1 MKGGPMSA
9 ENQSLTSINSQT
21 PLSLAINGWQLYLED
36 QGSSIHTIKAFVG
49 DLNLLSSYLPPD
61 QKIGSISTREL
72 NNFLDWMQNKRGIPC
87 SPKTLSR
94 RITSLKSFF
103 RWLAQYGAILV
114 NPAEKVVQKSVRSPL
129 PSVMYPDEM
138 QAALE
143 AADRYR
149 HTEKAD
155 ARYYVLL
162 KLLLDTGIKKGELLT
177 LITNHVDQES
187 PGGPILFV
195 RYSNPKYRY
204 KERKI
209 AITEE
214 WLEAYQEYASQ
225 YDLSDKLFPWS
236 PRRLE
241 YLLEDLGKEIGLE
254 DQLSFLMCRW
264 TCALND
270 LTNGMEPNKIRQ
282 KLGISEIQWRE
293 VRLKLRRL
301 AGMSSDDEDS
311 DTSEEMMDVD

>member
-1 MKGGPMSA
+1 MSA
-9 ENQSLTSINSQT
+9 EKQPLTSINSQT

-36 QGSSIHTIKAFVG
+36 QGSSIHTVKAFVG
-49 DLNLLSSYLPPD
+49 DLNLLASYLPPD

-129 PSVMYPDEM
+129 PAVMYPDEM

-143 AADRYR
+143 AANRYR
-149 HTEKAD
+149 FAEKAD

-177 LITNHVDQES
+177 LTTNHVDQEA

-209 AITEE
+209 TITEE

-264 TCALND
+264 TCALTD
-270 LTNGMEPNKIRQ
+270 LTSGMEPNKIRQ

-301 AGMSSDDEDS
+301 AGMGSDDPDG
-311 DTSEEMMDVD
+311 DMSEEEIDED

>member
-1 MKGGPMSA
+1 MSA
-9 ENQSLTSINSQT
+9 DNQPATAIHAQT
-21 PLSLAINGWQLYLED
+21 PLSLAINRWQLYLED
-36 QGSSIHTIKAFVG
+36 QGSSIHTIKAFIG
-49 DLNLLSSYLPPD
+49 DLNLLASYLPPD
-61 QKIGSISTREL
+61 QRIGSITSREL
-72 NNFLDWMQNKRGIPC
+72 NNFLDWMQHKRGVPC

-114 NPAEKVVQKSVRSPL
+114 DPAEMVVQKSVRSPL
-129 PSVMYPDEM
+129 PTVMYQDEM
-138 QAALE
+138 NAALE

-149 HTEKAD
+149 YGEKPD

-162 KLLLDTGIKKGELLT
+162 KLLLDTGIKKGELLALT
-177 LITNHVDQES
+177 SNHIDEEA

-209 AITEE
+209 AITPE
-214 WLEAYQEYASQ
+214 WLEAFREYSSQ
-225 YDLSDKLFPWS
+225 YDVSERLFPWS

-270 LTNGMEPNKIRQ
+270 LANGMEPNKIRQ
-282 KLGISEIQWRE
+282 KLGISDIQWRE

-301 AGMSSDDEDS
+301 SGAAQEPDKVEEGEDSQLDEDQ
-311 DTSEEMMDVD
+311 

>member
-1 MKGGPMSA
+1 MSA
-9 ENQSLTSINSQT
+9 ESKPATIINSQT
-21 PLSLAINGWQLYLED
+21 PLSLAINSWELYLED
-36 QGSSIHTIKAFVG
+36 QGSSIHTIKAFIG
-49 DLNLLSSYLPPD
+49 DLNLLASYLPPD
-61 QKIGSISTREL
+61 QKIGSINTREL
-72 NNFLDWMQNKRGIPC
+72 NNFLDWMQNKRGVPC

-114 NPAEKVVQKSVRSPL
+114 NPAEKVLQKSVRSPL

-138 QAALE
+138 LAALE

-149 HTEKAD
+149 RREKPD

-162 KLLLDTGIKKGELLT
+162 KLLLDTGIKKGELLSLT
-177 LITNHVDQES
+177 TNHIDLDA

-209 AITEE
+209 EITQE
-214 WLEAYQEYASQ
+214 WLEAYQEYGGQ
-225 YDLSDKLFPWS
+225 YDLSEKLFPWS
-236 PRRLE
+236 QRRLE
-241 YLLEDLGKEIGLE
+241 YLLEDIGEEIGLE

-282 KLGISEIQWRE
+282 KLGISDIQWRE
-293 VRLKLRRL
+293 VRLKLRKL
-301 AGMSSDDEDS
+301 AGMVDRDEKD
-311 DTSEEMMDVD
+311 E

>member
-1 MKGGPMSA
+1 MSA
-9 ENQSLTSINSQT
+9 ENQPATTINSQT
-21 PLSLAINGWQLYLED
+21 QLTLAINSWQLFLDD
-36 QGSSIHTIKAFVG
+36 QGSSIHTVKAFIG
-49 DLNLLSSYLPPD
+49 DLNLLASYLPPD
-61 QKIGSISTREL
+61 QKIGSITTREL
-72 NNFLDWMQNKRGIPC
+72 NNFLDWMQNKRGVPC

-103 RWLAQYGAILV
+103 RWLSRYGAILV

-129 PSVMYPDEM
+129 PAVMYPDEM

-143 AADRYR
+143 AAVRYR
-149 HTEKAD
+149 QSEKAD

-177 LITNHVDQES
+177 LTTNHIDLEA

-209 AITEE
+209 AVTQE
-214 WLEAYQEYASQ
+214 WIEAYQEYAAQ
-225 YDLSDKLFPWS
+225 YDLSEKLFPWS

-241 YLLEDLGKEIGLE
+241 YLLEDLGKEIGLA

-264 TCALND
+264 TCALTD

-301 AGMSSDDEDS
+301 DGIGENQGESKEPQTREDEED
-311 DTSEEMMDVD
+311 

>member
-1 MKGGPMSA
+1 MSA
-9 ENQSLTSINSQT
+9 ESKPATIINSQT
-21 PLSLAINGWQLYLED
+21 TLSLAINSWELYLID
-36 QGSSIHTIKAFVG
+36 QNSSIHTIKAFIG
-49 DLNLLSSYLPPD
+49 DLNLLADYLPPD
-61 QKIGSISTREL
+61 QKIGSITTREL
-72 NNFLDWMQNKRGIPC
+72 NNFLDWMQNKRGVPC

-129 PSVMYPDEM
+129 PSVMCPDEM
-138 QAALE
+138 LAALE
-143 AADRYR
+143 AANRYR
-149 HTEKAD
+149 RSEKPD

-162 KLLLDTGIKKGELLT
+162 KLLLDTGIKKGELLSLT
-177 LITNHVDQES
+177 TNHIDLDA

-209 AITEE
+209 DITEE
-214 WLEAYQEYASQ
+214 WLEAYQEYALQ
-225 YDLSDKLFPWS
+225 YDLSEKLFPWS
-236 PRRLE
+236 QRRLE
-241 YLLEDLGKEIGLE
+241 YLLEDIGEEIGLE

-282 KLGISEIQWRE
+282 KLGISDIQWRE

-301 AGMSSDDEDS
+301 AGMADRDEED
-311 DTSEEMMDVD
+311 E

>member
-1 MKGGPMSA
+1 MSA
-9 ENQSLTSINSQT
+9 ESKPATIINSQT
-21 PLSLAINGWQLYLED
+21 PLSLAINSWQLYLDD
-36 QGSSIHTIKAFVG
+36 QGSSIHTIKAFIG
-49 DLNLLSSYLPPD
+49 DLNLLAAYLPPD
-61 QKIGSISTREL
+61 QKIGSINTREL
-72 NNFLDWMQNKRGIPC
+72 NNFLDWMQNKRGVPC

-138 QAALE
+138 LAALE
-143 AADRYR
+143 AANRYR
-149 HTEKAD
+149 HNDKPD

-162 KLLLDTGIKKGELLT
+162 KLLLDTGIKKGELLSLT
-177 LITNHVDQES
+177 TNHIDLDA

-209 AITEE
+209 DITEE
-214 WLEAYQEYASQ
+214 WLEAYQEYAVQ
-225 YDLSDKLFPWS
+225 YDLSEKLFPWS
-236 PRRLE
+236 QRRLE
-241 YLLEDLGKEIGLE
+241 YLLEDIGEEIGLE

-282 KLGISEIQWRE
+282 KLGISDIQWRE
-293 VRLKLRRL
+293 VRLKLRKL
-301 AGMSSDDEDS
+301 AGMMDRGDEDG
-311 DTSEEMMDVD
+311 

>member
-1 MKGGPMSA
+1 MSA
-9 ENQSLTSINSQT
+9 ESKPATIINSQT
-21 PLSLAINGWQLYLED
+21 PLSLAINSWQLYLDD

-49 DLNLLSSYLPPD
+49 DLNLLAAYLPPD
-61 QKIGSISTREL
+61 QKIGSITTREL
-72 NNFLDWMQNKRGIPC
+72 NNFLDWMQSKRGVPC

-103 RWLAQYGAILV
+103 RWLAQYGAILA

-129 PSVMYPDEM
+129 PAVMHPDEM
-138 QAALE
+138 LAALE
-143 AADRYR
+143 AANRYR
-149 HTEKAD
+149 RAEKPD

-177 LITNHVDQES
+177 LTTNHIDLDA

-195 RYSNPKYRY
+195 RYANPKYRY

-209 AITEE
+209 EITEE
-214 WLEAYQEYASQ
+214 WLGAYQEYASQ
-225 YDLSDKLFPWS
+225 YDLSEKLFPWS

-241 YLLEDLGKEIGLE
+241 YLLEDIGKEIGLE

-301 AGMSSDDEDS
+301 AGLAERDEED
-311 DTSEEMMDVD
+311 EEN

>member
-1 MKGGPMSA
+1 MSA
-9 ENQSLTSINSQT
+9 ESKPATIINSQT
-21 PLSLAINGWQLYLED
+21 TLSLAINSWELYLID
-36 QGSSIHTIKAFVG
+36 QNSSIHTIKAFIG
-49 DLNLLSSYLPPD
+49 DLNLLADYLPPD
-61 QKIGSISTREL
+61 QKIGSITTREL
-72 NNFLDWMQNKRGIPC
+72 NNFLDWMQNKRGVPC

-138 QAALE
+138 LAALE
-143 AADRYR
+143 AANRYR
-149 HTEKAD
+149 RSEKPD

-162 KLLLDTGIKKGELLT
+162 KLLLDTGIKKGELLSLT
-177 LITNHVDQES
+177 TNHIDLDA

-209 AITEE
+209 DITEE
-214 WLEAYQEYASQ
+214 WLEAYQEYALQ
-225 YDLSDKLFPWS
+225 YDLSEKLFPWS
-236 PRRLE
+236 QRRLE
-241 YLLEDLGKEIGLE
+241 YLLEDIGEEIGLE

-282 KLGISEIQWRE
+282 KLGISDIQWRE

-301 AGMSSDDEDS
+301 AGMADRDEED
-311 DTSEEMMDVD
+311 E

>member
-1 MKGGPMSA
+1 MSA
-9 ENQSLTSINSQT
+9 ESKPATIINSQT
-21 PLSLAINGWQLYLED
+21 PLSLAINSWELYLED
-36 QGSSIHTIKAFVG
+36 QGSSIHTIKAFIG
-49 DLNLLSSYLPPD
+49 DLNLLASYLPPD
-61 QKIGSISTREL
+61 QKIGSINTREL
-72 NNFLDWMQNKRGIPC
+72 NNFLDWMQNKRGVPC

-114 NPAEKVVQKSVRSPL
+114 NPAEKVLQKSVRSPL

-138 QAALE
+138 LAALE

-149 HTEKAD
+149 RREKPD

-162 KLLLDTGIKKGELLT
+162 KLLLDTGIKKGELLSLT
-177 LITNHVDQES
+177 TNHIDLDA

-209 AITEE
+209 EITQE
-214 WLEAYQEYASQ
+214 WLEAYQEYAGQ
-225 YDLSDKLFPWS
+225 YDLSEKLFPWS
-236 PRRLE
+236 QRRLE
-241 YLLEDLGKEIGLE
+241 YLLEDIGEEIGLE

-282 KLGISEIQWRE
+282 KLGISDIQWRE
-293 VRLKLRRL
+293 VRLKLRKL
-301 AGMSSDDEDS
+301 AGMVDRDEKD
-311 DTSEEMMDVD
+311 E

>member
-1 MKGGPMSA
+1 MSA
-9 ENQSLTSINSQT
+9 ESKPATIINAQT
-21 PLSLAINGWQLYLED
+21 PLSLAINSWQLYLDD
-36 QGSSIHTIKAFVG
+36 QGSSIHTIKAFIG
-49 DLNLLSSYLPPD
+49 DMNLLADYLPPD
-61 QKIGSISTREL
+61 QKIGSINTREL
-72 NNFLDWMQNKRGIPC
+72 NNFLDWMQSKRGVPC

-103 RWLAQYGAILV
+103 RWLTQYGAILV

-138 QAALE
+138 LAALE
-143 AADRYR
+143 AATGHR
-149 HTEKAD
+149 HSQKRD

-177 LITNHVDQES
+177 LTTNHIDLDA

-195 RYSNPKYRY
+195 RYANPKYRY

-209 AITEE
+209 EITQE

-225 YDLSDKLFPWS
+225 YDLSEKLFPWS

-241 YLLEDLGKEIGLE
+241 YLLEDLGNEIGLE

-270 LTNGMEPNKIRQ
+270 LTGGMEPNKIRQ

-301 AGMSSDDEDS
+301 AGMAEDLENEDE
-311 DTSEEMMDVD
+311 